1 MNLKDKKKLIYDYV
15 WTNQVENRKN
25 HKNYNKIILMWS
37 HKLDWIDGINVFS
50 VNKIDEII
58 MLINE
63 I

>member
-1 MNLKDKKKLIYDYV
+1 MNLKDKKKLIYNYV

-37 HKLDWIDGINVFS
+37 RKLDWIDGINVFS